1 MVVVK
6 YMRKLLSTIHIL
18 NRMTVLLLSFGLC
31 AYHGM
36 AQVSLSERLTH
47 VLKTQDMEN
56 GLKLYNE
63 ITDSDIK
70 QLPDSTLF
78 DYHYLGGWL
87 NHEKSNHP
95 KAISHLL
102 EAKRLCDTSQG
113 THFGAYMEIMD
124 VLGDEYL
131 ELGQYENALGIY
143 QEGIVKSTYMRTV
156 DSQEFGLLIMGVQ
169 ECYERLG
176 WYNEIPTHL
185 MDAWSFWNKDEKP
198 LVTYTYYPLWCLHQ
212 FYRRYEMYDKAIQVS
227 DMIIKFISEKGGL
240 YHPEMANELYFRG
253 NTLKDM
259 GRNSEAIDIYRQGLS
274 VLRFNHL
281 DTCETYKTISDNL
294 LMVLVSENR
303 VEESHSV
310 LNELNDYS
318 KRTNNPKIYKN
329 ALYSAVKRYND
340 IGNYT
345 QALLLNK
352 ELVSLNF
359 SEEERAV
366 IEKQTKTIEYNN
378 DITIALP
385 QLEKQF
391 NTLSQGSDDWF
402 DIGHKLSSAY
412 YLSKRLD
419 DDINVL
425 KVLYKGCLAKSD
437 TSSDYFFWVIN
448 NLYGSCMDTNRFED
462 ALKYAIEKLK
472 CLSSIPDVPEDL
484 VYYAGNNVI
493 AAKLRSKTLNDIDV
507 DLENA
512 ESLCSKIFGKESIL
526 YAVYLHNKGRAYQLQ
541 GKFNEAKQWYL
552 KSIAL
557 HTKIKGSPM
566 NRTVKFLMETENQI
580 TDAELDF

>member
-1 MVVVK
+1 MA
-6 YMRKLLSTIHIL
+6 T
-18 NRMTVLLLSFGLC
+18 LLLSFGLC

-36 AQVSLSERLTH
+36 AQVSLSERLNH
-47 VLKTQDMEN
+47 VLEKKDMES

-95 KAISHLL
+95 KAIFHLL
-102 EAKRLCDTSQG
+102 ETKRLCDTSLG
-113 THFGAYMEIMD
+113 THSRAYMEIMCA
-124 VLGDEYL
+124 LGDEYI
-131 ELGQYENALGIY
+131 ELGKYEDALGFY
-143 QEGIVKSTYMRTV
+143 QEGIIKSMYIRTIG
-156 DSQEFGLLIMGVQ
+156 SQEFGNLIIGVQ

-176 WYNEIPTHL
+176 WYTEIPTHL
-185 MDAWSFWNKDEKP
+185 MDAWSFWNKETPP
-198 LVTYTYYPLWCLHQ
+198 LETYTYFPLWRLRL
-212 FYRRYEMYDKAIQVS
+212 FYDRYEMYDKAIQVS
-227 DMIIKFISEKGGL
+227 DMIINFISEKGGL
-240 YHPEMANELYFRG
+240 YHPEMAEELYFRG
-253 NTLKDM
+253 STLMNM

-281 DTCETYKTISDNL
+281 DTSDKYNSILGNL

-310 LNELNDYS
+310 LNELNDFG

-329 ALYSAVKRYND
+329 ALYSAIKRYND

-345 QALLLNK
+345 QALILNK
-352 ELVSLNF
+352 ELVGLNF

-366 IEKQTKTIEYNN
+366 IEEQTKTIEYNN

-385 QLEKQF
+385 QLEKKF
-391 NTLSQGSDDWF
+391 DSLSQGSADWF

-425 KVLYKGCLAKSD
+425 KLLYKGCLAKAD

-472 CLSSIPDVPEDL
+472 CLSSIPDEVPEDL
-484 VYYAGNNVI
+484 IYYAVNNVI

-507 DLENA
+507 DLDRA

-526 YAVYLHNKGRAYQLQ
+526 YAVHLHNKGRAYQLQ
-541 GKFNEAKQWYL
+541 GKFNDAKQWYL